1 MQFDFPAFKKRF
13 EHEQLMHGN
22 AALLVQNEIRR
33 AEGVKAGLSE
43 ENSHASPFVSE
54 AINRID
60 TYVFQLQEL
69 ARQVNPQELDLDQQ
83 TNLKDH
89 KVRDRIADRLDRLKE
104 QGEANA
110 STEDP
115 MLRRGPEEE

>member
-1 MQFDFPAFKKRF
+1 MQGDLA
-13 EHEQLMHGN
+13 QLVHG
-22 AALLVQNEIRR
+22 EIRR
-33 AEGVKAGLSE
+33 AEEVKAGLSE
-43 ENSHASPFVSE
+43 ETGHAPEFVSE

-69 ARQVNPQELDLDQQ
+69 AKQVNPLELDLDQQ

-89 KVRDRIADRLDRLKE
+89 RVRDRIADRLERLKE

-115 MLRRGPEEE
+115 MLLRGPEEE